1 MNGKSELANM
11 GITLAQIGQRIAHA
25 VVDNGGTDENTKTI
39 ISDDAL
45 AKDIA
50 RLILGQVELV
60 TKKVESVNYFRRL
73 NLTAVIPATTGEMNI
88 ADQKELFPGYID
100 TDFKN
105 WGLGVKGEARPET
118 KVESLELAKSGT
130 FKEFFTGFGDLD
142 KLVLTDD
149 QIIWVVKNR
158 PDLLIQSGSNNFFL
172 KKKGK
177 KFFIAFVLRRSSG
190 LRVFVNRWSEVT
202 FWRVTCRHRLVVP
215 QLRPLVT

>member
-1 MNGKSELANM
+1 M

-45 AKDIA
+45 AKNIA
-50 RLILGQVELV
+50 LLILGRVELLENNVELV
-60 TKKVESVNYFRRL
+60 KYFRRL

-88 ADQKELFPGYID
+88 ASQNELFTSYID
-100 TDFKN
+100 PNFKN
-105 WGLGVKGEARPET
+105 WGLSVKGEARPET
-118 KVESLELAKSGT
+118 KVESLALAKDGT
-130 FKEFFTGFGDLD
+130 FKEFFTSFDDLD

-158 PDLLIQSGSNNFFL
+158 PDLLRQSGSANFFL

-177 KFFIAFVLRRSSG
+177 EFFAADVRRRSDG
-190 LRVFVNRWSEVT
+190 LKVDLHNLSDDS
-202 FWRVTCRHRLVVP
+202 FWRVEFGHRLVVP
-215 QLRPLVT
+215 QLLPPIT